1 MNRILILAPRWH
13 DRTVLVA
20 DWKIAKDNLIDI
32 EHSDI
37 TGKRSFPLPFYIS
50 GEKARAYPIQR
61 IRSGRGPE
69 VPMRVIPI
77 DDLDVYLEEAI

>member
-13 DRTVLVA
+13 DRTVLIA

-37 TGKRSFPLPFYIS
+37 KGIRSFPLPFYID
-50 GEKARAYPIQR
+50 GDKARTYPITKVKTTA
-61 IRSGRGPE
+61 GNA
-69 VPMRVIPI
+69 VPMRVIPL
-77 DDLDVYLEEAI
+77 DDLAVYIEED